1 MEVEQVHRVSR
12 NTLRAIGFQNTT
24 GYSPY
29 LNSDNSVINSAI
41 VPTFMVMGNQG
52 SGNLREDLIRPTMGR
67 VEAHRG
73 SGRGMVMF
81 FFVENGGALSQIN
94 VSTRSNLVIKLT
106 RMDIVL
112 EQEAA

>member
-1 MEVEQVHRVSR
+1 
-12 NTLRAIGFQNTT
+12 
-24 GYSPY
+24 
-29 LNSDNSVINSAI
+29 
-41 VPTFMVMGNQG
+41 
-52 SGNLREDLIRPTMGR
+52 
-67 VEAHRG
+67 
-73 SGRGMVMF
+73 MF